1 MQPNAAIPTFRLPPG
16 ISLAQASPWHTAEVT
31 LESPALDVMTDLTQV
46 KAATI
51 RPDATL
57 EQAEQTMIYQGV
69 RMLFVVSD
77 MPELEGLITSTDLRG
92 ERQMRL
98 VHARQLRFDEMRVA
112 DVMTE
117 LGVARCDRVRA
128 HAQRHRRQHDRH
140 AQARGPQPPAGGAG
154 GHVAARRCACAAS
167 SRARRSSASSAPSS
181 TSPRSRATS
190 PRSNARWS
198 EPRPAAP
205 PSVLG
210 LVEREAVERAVGSR
224 RPTMPRRSESARP
237 RRSACRRP
245 CRPSAR
251 PAR

>member
-1 MQPNAAIPTFRLPPG
+1 MHPNAAIPTFRLPPG
-16 ISLAQASPWHTAEVT
+16 ISIAQASPWHTSSVT

-117 LGVARCDRVRA
+117 LGWLDAIEFGHMRSATVGNMIATLKRVGRNHVLVVQVATSSTPLRVR
-128 HAQRHRRQHDRH
+128 
-140 AQARGPQPPAGGAG
+140 G
-154 GHVAARRCACAAS
+154 VV
-167 SRARRSSASSAPSS
+167 SRAQIERQLGTAIDITEIAS
-181 TSPRSRATS
+181 
-190 PRSNARWS
+190 NFS
-198 EPRPAAP
+198 E
-205 PSVLG
+205 
-210 LVEREAVERAVGSR
+210 VERALV
-224 RPTMPRRSESARP
+224 
-237 RRSACRRP
+237 
-245 CRPSAR
+245 
-251 PAR
+251 

>member
-1 MQPNAAIPTFRLPPG
+1 MHANAAIPTFRLPPG
-16 ISLAQASPWHTAEVT
+16 ISLAQASPWHTSGVT

-51 RPDATL
+51 QPDATL

-117 LGVARCDRVRA
+117 LGWLDAIEFGYMRSATVGNMIATLKRVGRNHLLVVQVATSSTPLRVR
-128 HAQRHRRQHDRH
+128 
-140 AQARGPQPPAGGAG
+140 G
-154 GHVAARRCACAAS
+154 VV
-167 SRARRSSASSAPSS
+167 SRAQIERQLGTVIDITEIAS
-181 TSPRSRATS
+181 
-190 PRSNARWS
+190 NFS
-198 EPRPAAP
+198 E
-205 PSVLG
+205 
-210 LVEREAVERAVGSR
+210 VERAL
-224 RPTMPRRSESARP
+224 A
-237 RRSACRRP
+237 
-245 CRPSAR
+245 
-251 PAR
+251 

>member
-1 MQPNAAIPTFRLPPG
+1 MHANAAIPTFRLPPG
-16 ISLAQASPWHTAEVT
+16 ISLAQASPWHTSEVT

-117 LGVARCDRVRA
+117 LGWLDAIEFGRMRSATVGNMIATLKRVGRNHLLVVQVATSSTPLRVR
-128 HAQRHRRQHDRH
+128 
-140 AQARGPQPPAGGAG
+140 G
-154 GHVAARRCACAAS
+154 VV
-167 SRARRSSASSAPSS
+167 SRAQIERQLGTVIDITEIAS
-181 TSPRSRATS
+181 
-190 PRSNARWS
+190 NFS
-198 EPRPAAP
+198 E
-205 PSVLG
+205 
-210 LVEREAVERAVGSR
+210 VERALV
-224 RPTMPRRSESARP
+224 
-237 RRSACRRP
+237 
-245 CRPSAR
+245 
-251 PAR
+251 